1 MRRRPKRGVPRNNND
16 RFTFGNTQGEALVWA
31 RGRATLLDPPMGSR
45 SGDKLALGSARVESH
60 ASKEAQGKRREKK
73 WDEEGTRG
81 MEKKGGGNRG
91 EGGQQLLDSKAGP
104 HA

>member
-1 MRRRPKRGVPRNNND
+1 M
-16 RFTFGNTQGEALVWA
+16 
-31 RGRATLLDPPMGSR
+31 
-45 SGDKLALGSARVESH
+45 ESD

-73 WDEEGTRG
+73 WDEEGTKG